1 VDSLAPVVGLEP
13 TTCGKSPTLNRY
25 KYCKSNG
32 HKFNDA
38 ALLAYGHI
46 GDGNLHFSIYP
57 GASRDRDAVD
67 ELVYYPLQALHGSVS
82 AEHGIGLEKKAYLKY
97 TRSESEIALMRR
109 LKRMMDPDN
118 IMNPGKVFD
127 L

>member
-1 VDSLAPVVGLEP
+1 MEEYVVSVKARLMERF
-13 TTCGKSPTLNRY
+13 S
-25 KYCKSNG
+25 
-32 HKFNDA
+32 DA

-57 GASRDRDAVD
+57 GANRDRDAID
-67 ELVYYPLQALHGSVS
+67 EMVYYPLQALHGSVS
-82 AEHGIGLEKKAYLKY
+82 AEHGIGLEKKVYLKY

-109 LKRMMDPDN
+109 LKLMMDPDN

-127 L
+127 I

>member
-1 VDSLAPVVGLEP
+1 MADYVESVRAELVERFG
-13 TTCGKSPTLNRY
+13 
-25 KYCKSNG
+25 
-32 HKFNDA
+32 DA
-38 ALLAYGHI
+38 ALMAYGHI

-67 ELVYYPLQALHGSVS
+67 EMVYFPLQALHGSVS

-97 TRSESEIALMRR
+97 TRSEPEIELMRR
-109 LKRMMDPDN
+109 IKHMMDPTN
-118 IMNPGKVFD
+118 ILNPGKLFD